1 MCGASYVYVK
11 LQYVSYTFYIEMDE
25 TRRFTLGECQKKM
38 AIAIQKTI
46 FCCDAGTT
54 NC

>member
-25 TRRFTLGECQKKM
+25 ITRFTLGECHKKT
-38 AIAIQKTI
+38 AIAVQ
-46 FCCDAGTT
+46 
-54 NC
+54 